1 MGLFDI
7 FKKKTQSQ
15 IGKKEMFYEWLDT
28 ILMVELPSEVKAI
41 NFNLYEDQENKWS
54 IELVGTS
61 VFDENDDDWACC
73 EVFTTRDNPFVIE
86 QVGDWQ
92 TIEELFTE
100 WINDY
105 LCNSIYARKLKE
117 YEAVGIGFV
126 DGDLKILVK
135 R

>member
-1 MGLFDI
+1 MGVLDI
-7 FKKKTQSQ
+7 FKKKAQSKT
-15 IGKKEMFYEWLDT
+15 GKKEMFFEWMDT
-28 ILMVELPSEVKAI
+28 ILVAELPSEIKAI
-41 NFNLYEDQENKWS
+41 NFNLYEDGENTWS

-61 VFDENDDDWACC
+61 VFDEHNDDWACC
-73 EVFTTRDNPFVIE
+73 EVFTTRNNPFVIE
-86 QVGDWQ
+86 QVGVWQ

-105 LCNSIYARKLKE
+105 LCNGLYARKIKE